1 MFIFLAGIEKKSTW
15 GKRKHVIVNIYFKV
29 IMVEHND
36 LHFFV
41 CPKIFHI
48 AYANQIS
55 GQWKYFEFT
64 TWVRCL
70 DLWNS
75 SNCKLQVIRLLLLQ
89 QLLLKLTT
97 TTTTTTAN
105 YNYSHLLQQQ
115 QMTTTTTRK
124 KKIPFTRYGV
134 NWLES
139 TDENFFSAPKVK
151 NWNVHKY
158 VGDNTT
164 SRINCGFF
172 VPRQTW

>member
-1 MFIFLAGIEKKSTW
+1 
-15 GKRKHVIVNIYFKV
+15 
-29 IMVEHND
+29 MVAYND
-36 LHFFV
+36 LKKFV
-41 CPKIFHI
+41 CLKNFHI

-55 GQWKYFEFT
+55 AQWKYFEFT
-64 TWVRCL
+64 TCVRCL
-70 DLWNS
+70 DLWNCF
-75 SNCKLQVIRLLLLQ
+75 NCKLQVIRLLLLQ

-158 VGDNTT
+158 VGDNTI
-164 SRINCGFF
+164 SIWNWGFF
-172 VPRQTW
+172 DPRQTW